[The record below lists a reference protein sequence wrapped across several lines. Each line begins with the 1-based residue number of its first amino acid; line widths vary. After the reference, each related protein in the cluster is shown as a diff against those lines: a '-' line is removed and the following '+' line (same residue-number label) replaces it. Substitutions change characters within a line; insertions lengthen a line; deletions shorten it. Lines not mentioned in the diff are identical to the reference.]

1 MGVLARASLTRVV
14 ILDVAWNLPMLKLF
28 QIVEEQEEMMEIA
41 SVSAIEAVLGFATL
55 GFLLVA
61 VVVIVGVFRRK

>member
-1 MGVLARASLTRVV
+1 MV
-14 ILDVAWNLPMLKLF
+14 ILDVAGNLPMPKFF
-28 QIVEEQEEMMEIA
+28 QTVEDEEEMMEIA
-41 SVSAIEAVLGFATL
+41 SVSAMEAVLGFATL

>member
-1 MGVLARASLTRVV
+1 VGGHSGLGLEPPYA
-14 ILDVAWNLPMLKLF
+14 KLF
-28 QIVEEQEEMMEIA
+28 QIVEEREEMMEIG
-41 SVSAIEAVLGFATL
+41 SVSAMEAVLGFATL